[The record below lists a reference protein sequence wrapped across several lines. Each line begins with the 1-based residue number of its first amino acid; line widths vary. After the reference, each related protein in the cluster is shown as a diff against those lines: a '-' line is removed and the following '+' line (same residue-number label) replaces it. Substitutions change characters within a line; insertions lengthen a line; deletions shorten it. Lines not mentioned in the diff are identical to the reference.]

1 MAQKRPKVEPPHK
14 INGSTLGLFWALF
27 GIILGSFMVPLSHQR
42 KLVAQLMAFFEY
54 FLSYFEPFEPPIKVD
69 GSTLGLF
76 WALFG
81 KFHEIPG
88 QNFPDH
94 FRIVPNECFLKVHVL
109 KLILVPISNSYP

>member
-27 GIILGSFMVPLSHQR
+27 GIILGSFMVPLSHHR

-76 WALFG
+76 WVLFG
-81 KFHEIPG
+81 IILGSFM
-88 QNFPDH
+88 
-94 FRIVPNECFLKVHVL
+94 VPLSHQRKLVAQPMVFFEYFL
-109 KLILVPISNSYP
+109 SYF